1 MKRIKEP
8 TVANMFYTS
17 DKEDLKLHIEY
28 FKNESKNLYKYHT
41 RAVIVPHAG
50 LIYSG
55 RVAYEGISQIDKNI
69 KNLFIFAPSHRVGF
83 EGMSL
88 SSYDFWRTPLGEIE
102 VNQDICQ
109 ALGKKYHAQIYDEAI
124 AQEHS
129 IEVEIPIIQS
139 IFNDVKIV
147 PVLIG
152 KEDPA
157 TIRDIIEEYY
167 PNPENG
173 FIISS
178 DLSHFLTD
186 EKAQEIDKTT
196 AQMIETGNIAN
207 FKYEQACGAV
217 AIAGLVEFSNKN
229 KFSMIRIDMTN
240 SSETSEDKSRV
251 VGYGS
256 WFLYEG
262 DKNHFIGQ
270 YWSDFVIGLCRLMI
284 KSSFTKKTMQITYP
298 QVFDQWGASFVTL
311 EKEGHLRGCIGSIV
325 AHQPL
330 INDLIQHSRDAAFND
345 SRFKPVTEDEVDSLK
360 INVSILSDP
369 RKMTFSSEQDLLNQI
384 VPRRD
389 GIIIKDGDK
398 QAVYLPSVWEEIPD
412 KNEFLKSLKV
422 KAGMEED
429 HFSETFEAYNF
440 EAIYIKEA

>member
-1 MKRIKEP
+1 MRKIKEP
-8 TVANMFYTS
+8 TVANMFYTG

-28 FKNESKNLYKYHT
+28 FKNESKNLYRYHT

-55 RVAYEGISQIDKNI
+55 RVAYEGISQIDKNV

-83 EGMSL
+83 DGIAL

-102 VNQDICQ
+102 LNQDICK
-109 ALGKKYHAQIYDEAI
+109 ALSEKYEAIFYDEAI

-129 IEVEIPIIQS
+129 IEVEVPIIQS
-139 IFNDVKIV
+139 IFSDVKII

-152 KEDPA
+152 KEQPA
-157 TIRDIIEEYY
+157 KIRDIIENYY
-167 PNPENG
+167 QNPENG
-173 FIISS
+173 FVISS

-196 AQMIETGNIAN
+196 AQMIESGNISN
-207 FKYEQACGAV
+207 FKFEQACGAV
-217 AIAGLVEFSNKN
+217 GIAGLVEFSNKN
-229 KFSMIRIDMTN
+229 HFSMIRIDMSN

-284 KSSFTKKTMQITYP
+284 KSSFEKKTMQISYP
-298 QVFDQWGASFVTL
+298 QVFDQWGACFVTL
-311 EKEGHLRGCIGSIV
+311 EKDGHLRGCIGSIV

-330 INDLIQHSRDAAFND
+330 ITDLIQHARDAAFND
-345 SRFKPVTEDEVDSLK
+345 RRFKPVTEDEIDSLK
-360 INVSILSDP
+360 INVSILTDP
-369 RKMTFSSEQDLLNQI
+369 RRINFVSEQDLINKI
-384 VPRRD
+384 VPGRD

-412 KNEFLKSLKV
+412 KKEFLKSLKV
-422 KAGMEED
+422 KAGMSED
-429 HFSETFEAYNF
+429 YFSKTFEAYNF
-440 EAIYIKEA
+440 EAIYIKEK